1 MQSTTVGSVPRRKV
15 DARTRAFIELIR
27 HFANQLDKER
37 CEKGLLVLFTSN
49 SGVEFTEDSG
59 SWTVSSVPDNPPAGS
74 CYGNVMRGDRVT
86 SVRQLPA
93 GDKVKYVKL
102 SELKDMTS
110 RTKLG
115 TLQDSRNFPLL
126 FTLERAPLQPPRPAQ
141 KKRRSGGESI

>member
-37 CEKGLLVLFTSN
+37 CAKGLLVLFSSN
-49 SGVEFTEDSG
+49 SGVEFTEESEDSG
-59 SWTVSSVPDNPPAGS
+59 SWIVSSVPDDPPAGS

-86 SVRQLPA
+86 SIRQLPA
-93 GDKVKYVKL
+93 GDKVTYVKL
-102 SELKDMTS
+102 SELKDMTT

-141 KKRRSGGESI
+141 KKRR